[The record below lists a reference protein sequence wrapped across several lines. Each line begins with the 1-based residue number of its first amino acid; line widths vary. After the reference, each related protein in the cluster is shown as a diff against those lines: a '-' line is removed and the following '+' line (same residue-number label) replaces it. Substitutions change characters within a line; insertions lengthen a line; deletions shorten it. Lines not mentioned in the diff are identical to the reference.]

1 MVENKQQCFI
11 KSRKKER
18 NKEVK
23 KKIERINYWQEIFR
37 ICYKVIFYEKKKKM
51 LQNWRRWRRN
61 INSEWMNVVVVVVVD
76 NGYKMPPFQFNS
88 KKRFMLIEIYYSM

>member
-11 KSRKKER
+11 KPRKKER

-37 ICYKVIFYEKKKKM
+37 ICYKVIFYEKKKKNTTELKKM
-51 LQNWRRWRRN
+51 KTK
-61 INSEWMNVVVVVVVD
+61 
-76 NGYKMPPFQFNS
+76 YKF
-88 KKRFMLIEIYYSM
+88 